1 MRASRLAKGV
11 RVSVGRATVPYAGA
25 IHWGWPARNISAQP
39 FLTDAA
45 KATEPTWTRQYL
57 SDIQKIVDKV
67 KGV

>member
-45 KATEPTWTRQYL
+45 KQTEPDLDPAVPGGHPEDLDT
-57 SDIQKIVDKV
+57 V